1 MTAYQRPSK
10 KAFDRE
16 DARAQLKSAAG
27 RKPGYK
33 AAPLIDEED
42 MIDEREMRRAQNRL
56 KRRDYEELAEGEQD
70 EDLFEDPLEKY
81 DRVIKEVSSK
91 QEEDHPRY

>member
-10 KAFDRE
+10 KAFEKE

-56 KRRDYEELAEGEQD
+56 KRRDYEELAEDDQAD
-70 EDLFEDPLEKY
+70 DLFEDPLENY
-81 DRVIKEVSSK
+81 ENVIKEAPSILE
-91 QEEDHPRY
+91 QDHPR

>member
-10 KAFDRE
+10 KAFDSQ

-33 AAPLIDEED
+33 AAPLLDEED

-56 KRRDYEELAEGEQD
+56 KRRDYEELAEDDQAD
-70 EDLFEDPLEKY
+70 DLFDDPLENY
-81 DRVIKEVSSK
+81 ENVIKEASSRF
-91 QEEDHPRY
+91 EEDHPR